1 MHKTILLFY
10 TMTESLHI
18 KHIRRCYTEDMIID
32 IFWKNGLGKVYRVD
46 FEVFVYDNGEWDFE
60 FQKAFVY
67 KDETTY
73 WDGQIIESLEKY
85 GVFLFT
91 HTTFNGETEQFKM
104 YENSHPIPR
113 TTTTRNIHQLDDIN
127 CKLIARIRDLENE
140 IKVLK
145 LRL

>member
-1 MHKTILLFY
+1 
-10 TMTESLHI
+10 MTESLHI

-46 FEVFVYDNGEWDFE
+46 FDAIVYDNGEWDFE
-60 FQKAFVY
+60 AFLY
-67 KDETTY
+67 KDETTH
-73 WDGQIIESLEKY
+73 WDSQIVESLEKY
-85 GVFLFT
+85 GVFLLD

-104 YENSHPIPR
+104 YKNLHPIPR

-127 CKLIARIRDLENE
+127 RKLIARSQELENE

>member
-1 MHKTILLFY
+1 
-10 TMTESLHI
+10 MTESLQI

-46 FEVFVYDNGEWDFE
+46 FDAIVYDNGDWNFE
-60 FQKAFVY
+60 FQRAFLY
-67 KDETTY
+67 KDETTD
-73 WDGQIIESLEKY
+73 WDSQIVESLEKY
-85 GVFLFT
+85 GMFLLE

-104 YENSHPIPR
+104 YKNLHPIPR
-113 TTTTRNIHQLDDIN
+113 TKTTRNIHQLDHIN
-127 CKLIARIRDLENE
+127 CKLMARIRELENE

>member
-1 MHKTILLFY
+1 
-10 TMTESLHI
+10 MTESLHI

-46 FEVFVYDNGEWDFE
+46 FDAIVYDNGEWDFE
-60 FQKAFVY
+60 AFLY
-67 KDETTY
+67 KDETTH
-73 WDGQIIESLEKY
+73 WDSQIVESLEKY
-85 GVFLFT
+85 GVFLLD

-104 YENSHPIPR
+104 YKNLHPIPR

-127 CKLIARIRDLENE
+127 RKLIARIQELENE

>member
-1 MHKTILLFY
+1 
-10 TMTESLHI
+10 MTESLHI

-46 FEVFVYDNGEWDFE
+46 FEAFVYDNGEWDFE
-60 FQKAFVY
+60 FQEAFVY

-91 HTTFNGETEQFKM
+91 HTTFNGETEQLKM
-104 YENSHPIPR
+104 YDNPHPIPR
-113 TTTTRNIHQLDDIN
+113 TTTTRNIHQLHDIN
-127 CKLIARIRDLENE
+127 RKLIARIRDLENE

-145 LRL
+145 GGGI